1 MSLNLELLTIL
12 YQTDLPSRN
21 PLEEFTPNHDT
32 SEQVNVIVIHREEF
46 SILVPQNCSLIV
58 VSVDSSLD

>member
-21 PLEEFTPNHDT
+21 SLEEFTPDQDT
-32 SEQVNVIVIHREEF
+32 TGRVNG
-46 SILVPQNCSLIV
+46 
-58 VSVDSSLD
+58 DSN